1 MPTNNPTK
9 NTAIVKHLAKQT
21 GFDYCGISKA
31 EFLMDEAPRVENW
44 LKNKQHG
51 KMDYMARN
59 FEKRL
64 DPSRLVEGARSVISL
79 LFNYYPQKILQGK
92 DNFKI
97 AKYSY
102 GEDYHFVIKRKLK
115 DLLAQLNKKIG
126 DFSGRVFVDS
136 APVLERQLAAKSGL
150 GWIGKNTMLIHKVH
164 GSFFFIA
171 ELVTDLELIPDLPVR
186 DYCGTCTRCIDACP
200 TKALKPYQMDATKCI
215 SYLTIELKDQIPSE
229 FKGKMNDWIFGCDI
243 CQDVCPWNR
252 FSKSQTDQALIP
264 KEDLFSFSKATW
276 IELTEETFNALFKKS
291 ALKRTGYKG
300 LKRNINF
307 AEK

>member
-31 EFLMDEAPRVENW
+31 EFLMEEAPRVENW
-44 LKNKQHG
+44 LKNKHHG

-64 DPSRLVEGARSVISL
+64 DPSRLVEGAKSVISV
-79 LFNYYPQKILQGK
+79 LFNYYPDKILPNK

-115 DLLAQLNKKIG
+115 DLITRIKNELG
-126 DFSGRVFVDS
+126 DFCGRAFVDS

-150 GWIGKNTMLIHKVH
+150 GWIGKNTMLIHKAH

-171 ELVTDLELIPDLPVR
+171 ELITDLELIPDQPLR

-200 TKALKPYQMDATKCI
+200 TGALIPYQMDAAKCI
-215 SYLTIELKDQIPSE
+215 SYLTIVLKDQIPSE
-229 FKGKMNDWIFGCDI
+229 FKGKMDDWIFGCDI

-252 FSKSQTDQALIP
+252 FSKSHTNQALIP
-264 KEDLFSFSKATW
+264 MEDLFRFRKEKW
-276 IELTEETFNALFKKS
+276 MELTEETFNKLFKIS
-291 ALKRTGYKG
+291 ALKRTGFKG
-300 LKRNINF
+300 LKRNIHF
-307 AEK
+307 IEK